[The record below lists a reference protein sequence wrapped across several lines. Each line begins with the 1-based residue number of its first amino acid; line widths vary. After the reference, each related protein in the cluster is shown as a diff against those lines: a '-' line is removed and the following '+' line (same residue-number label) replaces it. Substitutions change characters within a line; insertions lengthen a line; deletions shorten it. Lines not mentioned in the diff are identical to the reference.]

1 MDRNGAWLSNMLAKC
16 LVDCTVI
23 YAENDIDTYATFIQE
38 FQLQVQ
44 FTFRVNY
51 SPLLP
56 KKHHLTI
63 RLTNFKVGE
72 KKPLFAN
79 LILCRYK
86 VNIPL

>member
-1 MDRNGAWLSNMLAKC
+1 M
-16 LVDCTVI
+16 DCTVI

-72 KKPLFAN
+72 KKTTFRKSDTLSIQGHYPTVGPE
-79 LILCRYK
+79 YH
-86 VNIPL
+86 